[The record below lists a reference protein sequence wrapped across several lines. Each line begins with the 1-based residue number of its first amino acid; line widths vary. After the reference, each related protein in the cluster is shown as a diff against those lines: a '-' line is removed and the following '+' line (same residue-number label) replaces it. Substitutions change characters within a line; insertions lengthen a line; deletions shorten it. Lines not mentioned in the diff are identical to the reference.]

1 MSAPHQQAPARS
13 SADVEPM
20 RTFLNELLAVLQK
33 LQLQLQKLP
42 PAEESTKALPV
53 VQRMQVADAHWVATL
68 VEMRSICPGRLLV
81 MEARHHQPDWR
92 RLLQLRRQPLLA
104 NVPLLVVLEKDDP
117 QVITEAYRMGADACL
132 IRPVHP
138 AQLLGM
144 ALYLLRQGRRR
155 AA

>member
-1 MSAPHQQAPARS
+1 MSALQQQAPVRS
-13 SADVEPM
+13 DEEAEPM

-42 PAEESTKALPV
+42 PAEENTEAPPV

-68 VEMRSICPGRLLV
+68 VEIQSIYTGRLLV
-81 MEARHHQPDWR
+81 MEARHRQPDWT
-92 RLLQLRRQPLLA
+92 RLLQLRRHPLLA

-117 QVITEAYRMGADACL
+117 RAITEAYRMGADACL

-144 ALYLLRQGRRR
+144 ALYLVRQGRRR